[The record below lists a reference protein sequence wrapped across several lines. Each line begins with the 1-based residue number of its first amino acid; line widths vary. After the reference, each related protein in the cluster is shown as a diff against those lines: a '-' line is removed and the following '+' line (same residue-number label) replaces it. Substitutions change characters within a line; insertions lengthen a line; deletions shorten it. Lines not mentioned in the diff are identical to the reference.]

1 MAVLRGRERESELR
15 GLKFCVNLGEK
26 GKTERER
33 ERERTMENEIMLSI
47 KNKSVSVCEIGSAA
61 RCKRTLE
68 ILRQRARE

>member
-33 ERERTMENEIMLSI
+33 ERERERENDG
-47 KNKSVSVCEIGSAA
+47 K
-61 RCKRTLE
+61 
-68 ILRQRARE
+68 

>member
-26 GKTERER
+26 GKTER